1 MTILT
6 DVVQS
11 NEQKYD
17 HFVHLIEQNYIHLV
31 QHVEQNLKIHKSE
44 ALNGRDLSLE
54 VIEKRILIVLGWR
67 NKKVE

>member
-31 QHVEQNLKIHKSE
+31 QHVEQNLKIHKSK
-44 ALNGRDLSLE
+44 ALSRRVG

-67 NKKVE
+67 NKKVG

>member
-31 QHVEQNLKIHKSE
+31 QHVEQKLKIHKSK
-44 ALNGRDLSLE
+44 ALSRRVG

-67 NKKVE
+67 NKKVG

>member
-17 HFVHLIEQNYIHLV
+17 YFVHLIEQNYIHLV